1 MAGKATGEQLGEILI
16 RKGLISAEQL
26 DQAVQ
31 CQVIFGGRLG
41 TNLLELGHLGE
52 EELSK
57 ALGQKCRVPAVP
69 RQELEEIPSR
79 VIALVPPELARRC
92 QAVPLRLVGHVLHTA
107 MLDPADPAPLKVLAS
122 ATGKA
127 IGPAVALEVYL
138 RWALDRYYGIKRE
151 ARFINLERTLA
162 LSREMA
168 AHPVPS
174 GLSFGAPATLGARV
188 PTPAPVKPL
197 GPGDTF
203 WAGSQ
208 NIPLLAVDPLLPDP
222 QSITQMESAPKSLD
236 DFWERVGRTSHPH
249 HLLPMVFRQLEQ
261 ARDRDAIAEIILDF
275 GRRTL
280 PRVAL
285 FFIKAGLVF
294 GWEGRGERL
303 SREQVSGIMIPL
315 DRPSLFRTV
324 VETAAVSLGPVPDS
338 PFNRRFLAA
347 IGNPASAVAVLIP
360 VSLAER
366 VVTILYGDMGWSNL
380 PVPDLA
386 DLHAVLAEAQKA
398 FSRLIVQS
406 RAGS

>member
-1 MAGKATGEQLGEILI
+1 MPGKVQGERLGDLLI

-52 EELSK
+52 EELSE

-69 RQELEEIPSR
+69 REELEEIPSR

-168 AHPVPS
+168 AQPVPS
-174 GLSFGAPATLGARV
+174 GLSFGARL
-188 PTPAPVKPL
+188 TPAAQAKPL

-208 NIPLLAVDPLLPDP
+208 NIPLFAVDPLLPDP
-222 QSITQMESAPKSLD
+222 QSITQMEGAPKSLD

-275 GRRTL
+275 GQRIL

-294 GWEGRGERL
+294 GWDGRGERL

-347 IGNPASAVAVLIP
+347 IGNPRSAVAVLIP

-380 PVPDLA
+380 PVPDLT